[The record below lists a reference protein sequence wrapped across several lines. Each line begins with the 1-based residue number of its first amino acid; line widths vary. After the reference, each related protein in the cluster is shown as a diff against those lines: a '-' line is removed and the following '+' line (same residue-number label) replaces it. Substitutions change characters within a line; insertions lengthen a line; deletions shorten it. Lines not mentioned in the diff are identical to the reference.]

1 SSSSMPSGV
10 PKQFGPYRIVRVLGK
25 GGMGAVFLAH
35 DPKLDRQV
43 ALKVPLFQP
52 DEEAKMK
59 RFYREARAAATLN
72 HPHICPV
79 YEVGD
84 DQGRPY
90 LAMAF
95 IEGHTLTSIIKQGPQ
110 EQTHAATLIRT
121 LALALQEAHAKG
133 IVHRDLKPANIMMNE
148 RNEPVI

>member
-1 SSSSMPSGV
+1 MNPSDPFATQPTDKTATGPSGV
-10 PKQFGPYRIVRVLGK
+10 PQRFGPYRILRVLGK

-72 HPHICPV
+72 HPNICPV
-79 YEVGD
+79 YEVGED
-84 DQGRPY
+84 NGRPY

-95 IEGHTLTSIIKQGPQ
+95 IEGHTLSKP
-110 EQTHAATLIRT
+110 LRND
-121 LALALQEAHAKG
+121 AKN
-133 IVHRDLKPANIMMNE
+133 RRK
-148 RNEPVI
+148 RQR